1 MTEPPAN
8 LSGGNPIDYA
18 PMGAAQILVL
28 VLALLLAALDG
39 YDALSMAFVAP
50 VLALEWGIGKSVTG
64 LLLSS
69 SLVGMAIGAIALSPL
84 ADRFGRRSVVLGA
97 LGIMTLGT
105 LLSALAGSAPV
116 LAAARLLTGTGIGVM
131 VAMTTLLSAEFSNA
145 KRRPLAVAA
154 VATLG
159 FPLGG
164 VIGGL
169 GASAILKAATWHWVF
184 LGGSIAGVVLFALVL
199 LTLPESPTFLIAKR
213 AHGALERANL
223 VLSRLG
229 HSAMS
234 ELPVAADRQH
244 IRYSALFEPGLR
256 PIVVRLTAT
265 SILVASASFFV
276 LNWMPQMV
284 VDAGFTPAQGSMVSA
299 KSGMIGFLGGVIFAT
314 FASRFPPTKVAATA
328 LIGATL
334 ALAAIGLVPP
344 VLNLLILTSGIMGFC
359 LAGTTGMIYT
369 ILATAFPPALR
380 ASGMGFVMGVMR
392 IASAAAPALAGVMF
406 AHGMT
411 RAGVSLIFAV
421 GPLVAAVLIAGL
433 PNRSEYSKPR

>member
-1 MTEPPAN
+1 MKVPAAS
-8 LSGGNPIDYA
+8 LGADNPLDSA
-18 PMGAAQILVL
+18 PMRTRQILVL
-28 VLALLLAALDG
+28 ITALLLAALDG
-39 YDALSMAFVAP
+39 YDALSMTFVAP

-69 SLVGMAIGAIALSPL
+69 SLLGMAIGAIALSPL
-84 ADRFGRRSVVLGA
+84 ADKLGRRTIVLVA
-97 LGIMTLGT
+97 LAIMTLGT
-105 LLSALAGSAPV
+105 TLSALAGSVPF
-116 LAAARLLTGTGIGVM
+116 LAAARLFTGTGIGVM

-169 GASAILKAATWHWVF
+169 GASAILKSATWHWVF
-184 LGGSIAGVVLFALVL
+184 FGGSIAGAALFVLVF

-213 AHGALERANL
+213 AHDALERTNR

-229 HSAMS
+229 HAAMP
-234 ELPVAADRQH
+234 ELPAAADRQLT
-244 IRYSALFEPGLR
+244 RYGSLFEPALR

-265 SILVASASFFV
+265 AILIATASFFI

-284 VDAGFTPAQGSMVSA
+284 VDAGFTPAQGSLVSA

-314 FASRFPPTKVAATA
+314 FASRFPPNRVAATA
-328 LIGATL
+328 LIGAAL
-334 ALAAIGLVPP
+334 ALAAVGLVPP
-344 VLNLLILTSGIMGFC
+344 VLNLLVLSSGIMGFC

-369 ILATAFPPALR
+369 ILATAFPPGLR
-380 ASGMGFVMGVMR
+380 ASGMGFILGVMR
-392 IASAAAPALAGVMF
+392 IAAAAAPALAGVMF
-406 AHGMT
+406 ANGMT
-411 RAGVSLIFAV
+411 RAGVSLVFAV
-421 GPLVAAVLIAGL
+421 CPLVAAVLIATL
-433 PNRSEYSKPR
+433 PKRPGV